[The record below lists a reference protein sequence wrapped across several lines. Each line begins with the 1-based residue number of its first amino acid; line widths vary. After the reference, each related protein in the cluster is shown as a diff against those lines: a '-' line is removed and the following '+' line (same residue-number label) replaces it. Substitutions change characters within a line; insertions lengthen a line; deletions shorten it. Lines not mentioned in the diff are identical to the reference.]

1 MSCEKPNFLQLFSIN
16 GVDFMYDIIVVGA
29 GPAGLTAALYA
40 LRASK
45 SVLVIEQSTFGGQV
59 TFSPKIENYPG
70 IPEMSGNEFAD
81 KLLDQVLSMGAEVEM
96 EKVTGISDLGGHKTV
111 FAGNKAYEAKAVII
125 AVGVRHRQL
134 GLPRENELVGNGVS
148 YCAVCDG
155 AFFKGQTVG
164 VVGGGNSALQ
174 EAVLLSDLCKK
185 VYVLQNLPY
194 LTGEKKLVDILE
206 SKDNV
211 EFILEATVA
220 ELQGE
225 NELSGVKLNTKD
237 GEKEISLNGLFV
249 AIGLEPKNSAFA
261 DVTALDRNGYFD
273 SDESCVTK
281 SEGIF
286 VAGDCRKK
294 SIRQITTASADG
306 AVAALAA
313 CRYID
318 NK

>member
-1 MSCEKPNFLQLFSIN
+1 
-16 GVDFMYDIIVVGA
+16 MYDIIIVGA

-40 LRASK
+40 LRADK
-45 SVLVIEQSTFGGQV
+45 TVLVLEKSTFGGQI
-59 TFSPKIENYPG
+59 TYSPQIENYPG
-70 IPEMSGNEFAD
+70 FATMSGNEFAD
-81 KLLDQVLSMGAEVEM
+81 KLVDQVINQGAEIEM
-96 EKVTGISDLGGHKTV
+96 ETVIEIRDNGATKTV
-111 FAGNKAYEAKAVII
+111 VTEDGEYEAKAVII
-125 AVGVRHRQL
+125 ATGVKHRQT
-134 GLPRENELVGNGVS
+134 GLPNENELVGEGVS

-174 EAVLLSDLCKK
+174 EAVLLSDLCEK

-206 SKDNV
+206 GKDNV
-211 EFILEATVA
+211 EFIMEATVA
-220 ELQGE
+220 ELKGE
-225 NELSGVKLNTKD
+225 NELSGVVLNTNE
-237 GEKEISLNGLFV
+237 GEMELSLDGLFV
-249 AIGLEPKNSAFA
+249 AIGLEPKNAAFSDCA
-261 DVTALDRNGYFD
+261 ALDQNGYFD

-281 SEGIF
+281 TNGIF
-286 VAGDCRKK
+286 VAGDCRQK

-318 NK
+318 NR

>member
-1 MSCEKPNFLQLFSIN
+1 MT
-16 GVDFMYDIIVVGA
+16 DIIVVGA

-96 EKVTGISDLGGHKTV
+96 EKVTGIVDEGNRKMV
-111 FAGNKAYEAKAVII
+111 FADNKVFEAQAVII
-125 AVGVRHRQL
+125 AVGVHHRQL
-134 GLPRENELVGNGVS
+134 GLPKENDMVGNGVS

-155 AFFKGQTVG
+155 AFFKDKITG

-174 EAVLLSDLCKK
+174 EAVLLSDLCEK
-185 VYVLQNLPY
+185 VYVFQNLAFF
-194 LTGEKKLVDILE
+194 TGEKKLLEILD
-206 SKDNV
+206 SKPNV
-211 EFILEATVA
+211 ELLTEVTVK
-220 ELQGE
+220 ELKGDD
-225 NELSGVKLNTKD
+225 ELSGVVLNTVT
-237 GEKEISLNGLFV
+237 GEKEIDLDGLFV

-261 DVTALDRNGYFD
+261 EVAGLDENGYFN
-273 SDESCVTK
+273 SGESCATK
-281 SEGIF
+281 TAGIF
-286 VAGDCRKK
+286 VAGDCRQK

-306 AVAALAA
+306 AIAALAA

>member
-1 MSCEKPNFLQLFSIN
+1 MH
-16 GVDFMYDIIVVGA
+16 DIIVIGA

-59 TFSPKIENYPG
+59 TYSPKIENYPG

-96 EKVTGISDLGGHKTV
+96 EKVTGIINEGNRKLV
-111 FAGNKAYEAKAVII
+111 FANNKVFEAKAVII
-125 AVGVRHRQL
+125 AVGVHHRQL
-134 GLPRENELVGNGVS
+134 GLPNENALVGNGVS

-155 AFFKGQTVG
+155 AFFKDQVTG

-185 VYVLQNLPY
+185 VYVFQNLSFF
-194 LTGEKKLVDILE
+194 TGEKKLLEIL
-206 SKDNV
+206 SQKDNV
-211 EFILEATVA
+211 ELLTDVTVK
-220 ELQGE
+220 ELKGE
-225 NELSGVKLNTKD
+225 SELSGVVLNTTSGD
-237 GEKEISLNGLFV
+237 KEISLDGLFV

-261 DVTALDRNGYFD
+261 EAAGLDKDGYFD

-281 SEGIF
+281 TEGIF
-286 VAGDCRKK
+286 VAGDCRQKK
-294 SIRQITTASADG
+294 IRQITTASADG

-318 NK
+318 NM